1 MKYTCILEL
10 DLGEC
15 STSVAELL
23 NSLNES
29 MHGFGFSENLVIDSE
44 MPFATLTVAR
54 EFTPGEM
61 TKATAIL
68 WDCCKNIK
76 GSIGVRIE

>member
-15 STSVAELL
+15 STTVAELL
-23 NSLNES
+23 DTLNEF
-29 MHGFGFSENLVIDSE
+29 MDGFGFSGNLIIGSE
-44 MPFATLTVAR
+44 MPFATLTLSR
-54 EFTPGEM
+54 EFTPDELI
-61 TKATAIL
+61 KATRLL

-76 GSIGVRIE
+76 GAIGVRIE